1 MIKVLQ
7 IMRQLAKLREDAT
20 AARLKGA
27 TGQLQQAQMFQE
39 QINNY
44 VQEYGQQMMEQAR
57 EGTNV
62 AYLQMSGAFR
72 EKLASGAAE
81 QQKQVVGL
89 TRAVDLAKHEVI
101 KAQVRGKGIQDF
113 LDKKLKE
120 QRLRQEKVQQGLLED
135 ALTARFENK
144 VGTKDA

>member
-20 AARLKGA
+20 AARLKNA

-44 VQEYGQQMMEQAR
+44 VQEYGQQMLEQAQA
-57 EGTNV
+57 GTNV

-72 EKLASGAAE
+72 EKLANGAAE

-89 TRAVDLAKHEVI
+89 THAVDLAKHEVI

>member
-20 AARLKGA
+20 AARLKSA

-57 EGTNV
+57 EGANV

-72 EKLASGAAE
+72 EKLANGAAE

>member
-20 AARLKGA
+20 AARLKSA

-44 VQEYGQQMMEQAR
+44 VQEYGQQMMEQAQA
-57 EGTNV
+57 GTNV

-72 EKLASGAAE
+72 EKLANGAAE

-89 TRAVDLAKHEVI
+89 THAVDLAKHEVI

>member
-20 AARLKGA
+20 AARLKSA

-44 VQEYGQQMMEQAR
+44 VQEYGQQMMEQAQ

-72 EKLASGAAE
+72 EKLANGAAE

-89 TRAVDLAKHEVI
+89 THAVDLAKHEVI